1 MFRSSPSKWARPI
14 KMIEQHYGHMNTVK
28 NADRV
33 LMGIGGWDAMHTEMD
48 AEIDKQ
54 EATARAAQ
62 SIKAKQTAKPHR
74 SKR

>member
-1 MFRSSPSKWARPI
+1 
-14 KMIEQHYGHMNTVK
+14 
-28 NADRV
+28 
-33 LMGIGGWDAMHTEMD
+33 MGIGGWDAMHTEMN

-54 EATARAAQ
+54 EATAKAAQ